1 MVAKTYINANLRRID
16 GLFRGATSA
25 RQAELLA
32 KLATLE
38 LCGWLEVS
46 MDDIVLRT
54 ARRVL
59 VDARHRTSF
68 DNEVVKKVNGFSY
81 ESHFKRLLRGLIGM
95 RGVAQ
100 VETRV
105 DPALFVPMCSALTT
119 LKSVRDRHAHT
130 YLKGVTLTLDAPSAT
145 RAKFALTYAGLK
157 DIEAVLRVLYP

>member
-54 ARRVL
+54 
-59 VDARHRTSF
+59 
-68 DNEVVKKVNGFSY
+68 
-81 ESHFKRLLRGLIGM
+81 
-95 RGVAQ
+95 
-100 VETRV
+100 
-105 DPALFVPMCSALTT
+105 
-119 LKSVRDRHAHT
+119 
-130 YLKGVTLTLDAPSAT
+130 
-145 RAKFALTYAGLK
+145 
-157 DIEAVLRVLYP
+157 